1 MNKRSYH
8 QTCGIAR
15 ALDVVGERWTLL
27 IVRDLLPGPQ
37 RFTDLIQGLPGL
49 SPHLLSTRLKALE
62 TADIVCRR
70 ELPPP
75 SAAVIWELTDAGIAL
90 EPVLEALVRWGARFR
105 DDTAPEDLRRVRW
118 ALWALGAFEIA
129 PTAASVG
136 DVWEFRTED
145 GIYTVEVSPDGF
157 DVSQAPISQP
167 TMTLD
172 ADSETVWAL
181 AAGRL
186 SLTDAERNEQVEIT
200 GDRQAA
206 KRAIN
211 TIAKLQPFVAL

>member
-1 MNKRSYH
+1 MNQRSYH
-8 QTCGIAR
+8 QVCGIAR
-15 ALDVVGERWTLL
+15 ALDVVGARWTLL
-27 IVRDLLPGPQ
+27 IVRDLIPGPQ

-62 TADIVCRR
+62 SADIVCRR

-75 SAAVIWELTDAGIAL
+75 AAAVVWELTDAGAGL
-90 EPVLEALVRWGARFR
+90 EPVLEALVHWGARFHGEA
-105 DDTAPEDLRRVRW
+105 APEDLRRVRW

-129 PTAASVG
+129 PAAASVG
-136 DVWEFRTED
+136 DIWEFRTED
-145 GIYTVEVSPDGF
+145 GIYAVEVSQDGF
-157 DVSQAPISQP
+157 DVSQAPIRQP
-167 TMTLD
+167 TMRLD
-172 ADSETVWAL
+172 ADSETVWDL

-186 SLTDAERNEQVEIT
+186 SLSDAEREERVEIT

-211 TIAKLQPFVAL
+211 TIAKLKPFVAL